1 MGRTNKNTLIIGV
14 LFIVVLILG
23 GIIGYTYVAKPFIT
37 GYQVKNY
44 NQGANDVLTV
54 LLNQIQTQGFVQ
66 IPIGDQ
72 TLILAPV
79 TQPQP
84 QQVTQETIAE

>member
-1 MGRTNKNTLIIGV
+1 MDTNKHILVIGV
-14 LFIVVLILG
+14 LVVVVLIFG

-54 LLNQIQTQGFVQ
+54 LINQIQDQGFVQ

-79 TQPQP
+79 TQQQP
-84 QQVTQETIAE
+84 SQVSQETIAE